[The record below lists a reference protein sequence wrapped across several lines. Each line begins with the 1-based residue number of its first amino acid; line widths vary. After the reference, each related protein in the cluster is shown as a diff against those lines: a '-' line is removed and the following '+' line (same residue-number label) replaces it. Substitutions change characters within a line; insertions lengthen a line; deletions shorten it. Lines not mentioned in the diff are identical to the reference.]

1 MNSEKQCL
9 AIAKALE
16 IVSKDQWGPLYRT
29 QKGWVRDCPDYIADL
44 TAMHEAEKVLTKD
57 QSLEYNLALIKICTG
72 YALPEFFGSAIRA
85 SAEQRAKAF
94 LRTLG
99 KWEDDK

>member
-1 MNSEKQCL
+1 MNIEKQRI
-9 AIAKALE
+9 AIAEACG
-16 IVSKDQWGPLYRT
+16 IFG
-29 QKGWVRDCPDYIADL
+29 DCPDYINDL
-44 TAMHEAEKVLTKD
+44 NAMHKAEKILTNDQHLQYHLTLTKV
-57 QSLEYNLALIKICTG
+57 CTG
-72 YALPEFFGSAIRA
+72 YALPEFSGSAIRA

>member
-1 MNSEKQCL
+1 MTPEKQKI
-9 AIAKALE
+9 AIAQACG
-16 IVSKDQWGPLYRT
+16 IFG
-29 QKGWVRDCPDYIADL
+29 DCPDYINDL
-44 TAMHEAEKVLTKD
+44 NAMHKAEKILTNDQHLQYHLTLTKV
-57 QSLEYNLALIKICTG
+57 CTG

>member
-1 MNSEKQCL
+1 MNIEKQRI
-9 AIAKALE
+9 AIAEACG
-16 IVSKDQWGPLYRT
+16 IFG
-29 QKGWVRDCPDYIADL
+29 DCPDYINDL
-44 TAMHEAEKVLTKD
+44 NAMHKAEKILTNDQHLQYHLTLTKV
-57 QSLEYNLALIKICTG
+57 CTG